1 MCLPALQQA
10 PPCLL
15 SRIPAVHKYAPVH
28 VQVEDS
34 RINGVHK
41 GTVVRGELDCPSG
54 QLHITDCHDTI
65 VYALA
70 PLQVSPPAQR
80 VLKQTHTRRCRAGQV
95 WKAWG

>member
-1 MCLPALQQA
+1 MLPALHSTA
-10 PPCLL
+10 EPDPDAC
-15 SRIPAVHKYAPVH
+15 KNAPVH

-34 RINGVHK
+34 RISGVHK

-80 VLKQTHTRRCRAGQV
+80 GLCFRGRAGRV